1 MIIPVRCM
9 TCGSMIGS
17 KYLKYQQY
25 INEIS
30 GTTANKHNY
39 ITQDVS
45 DLLNDT
51 VEKLALDNVGLT
63 RYCCRRHLLTHTDTI
78 DLL

>member
-17 KYLKYQQY
+17 KYLRYQQY
-25 INEIS
+25 INELS
-30 GTTANKHNY
+30 VRTMNKHNY

>member
-17 KYLKYQQY
+17 KYLKYQQN
-25 INEIS
+25 IAELS
-30 GTTANKHNY
+30 GTTSNKHNY

-51 VEKLALDNVGLT
+51 VEKIALDSVGLT

>member
-17 KYLKYQQY
+17 KYLKYQQN
-25 INEIS
+25 IGELS
-30 GTTANKHNY
+30 GTTLNKHNY

-51 VEKLALDNVGLT
+51 VEKKALDSVGLT

>member
-9 TCGSMIGS
+9 TCGSMIAS
-17 KYLKYQQY
+17 KYLKYQEHV
-25 INEIS
+25 NEYS
-30 GTTANKHNY
+30 GTTQNKHNY
-39 ITQDVS
+39 ITQDVTE
-45 DLLNDT
+45 LLNDT
-51 VEKLALDNVGLT
+51 AERIALDKVGLI

>member
-17 KYLKYQQY
+17 KYLRYQQY
-25 INEIS
+25 INELS
-30 GTTANKHNY
+30 GTTMNKHNY